1 MLNILKRTGMSALQL
16 RVIALCTCVNM
27 LDGFDILAMA
37 YTAPAVGK
45 LWALSPT
52 RLGVLFSLGLTG
64 MMAGSIF
71 LAPLADRFGRRP
83 MILSCLLVATL
94 SMFAAA
100 NSGDLLSLGCA
111 RVATG
116 LAIGA
121 ILPCMNTMVAEYASP
136 RSRATA
142 VAVMQAG
149 FAIGASLGGFLAIWL
164 LGRFGWTAVF
174 HAGAIM
180 TCLLVPA
187 VYLGMPESL
196 AYLARKPTRAAEH
209 AALLARLGD
218 VGDEAKLPSSNVNI
232 VLPGWKEL
240 ADVRTPLTLIAASFF
255 SCVMVFYFL
264 TSWVP
269 KILVDTGFGEGQ
281 AVSAG
286 ALLTSGGILAAFA
299 LGWLSYR
306 RSLVTVVAASTALSA
321 GLTLA
326 FGLLPAE
333 PIILLT
339 AAFLL
344 GLAVNTTQI
353 GIYTIIPGLFP
364 ARIRASATGL
374 AIGIGRIGSVVG
386 PWLAGTLLTMGWTT
400 GQLFAAMATPY
411 LVAVFLLLGLKKWE
425 RH

>member
-1 MLNILKRTGMSALQL
+1 MLNAFERAGMSALQL
-16 RVIALCTCVNM
+16 RVIALCTCVNI

-37 YTAPAVGK
+37 YTAPALGK
-45 LWALSPT
+45 LWALSPA
-52 RLGVLFSLGLTG
+52 RLGVLFSLGLAG

-83 MILSCLLVATL
+83 LILACLSVATL

-100 NSGDLLSLGCA
+100 NSGDLFSLGCA
-111 RVATG
+111 RVVTG

-121 ILPCMNTMVAEYASP
+121 ILPCINTMVAEYASP
-136 RSRATA
+136 RSRTMA
-142 VAVMQAG
+142 VAMMQAG
-149 FAIGASLGGFLAIWL
+149 FAIGASLGGFLAVWL
-164 LGRFGWTAVF
+164 LSRFGWTAVF
-174 HAGAIM
+174 HSGAIM
-180 TCLLVPA
+180 TFLLVP
-187 VYLGMPESL
+187 VIYLGMPESL
-196 AYLARKPTRAAEH
+196 AFLASKPARASEH
-209 AALLARLGD
+209 ATLLARLGD
-218 VGDEAKLPSSNVNI
+218 IGEEAKLPSNNLQKAV
-232 VLPGWKEL
+232 PGWREL
-240 ADVRTPLTLIAASFF
+240 AEVQAPLALIAASFF
-255 SCVMVFYFL
+255 ACVMVFYFL

-269 KILVDTGFGEGQ
+269 KILVDAGLGEGQ

-306 RSLVTVVAASTALSA
+306 RSLVSVVAAATALSA
-321 GLTLA
+321 GLTFL
-326 FGLLPAE
+326 FGFLPTEVVILLP
-333 PIILLT
+333 T
-339 AAFLL
+339 AFLL

-353 GIYTIIPGLFP
+353 GIYAMIPGLFP
-364 ARIRASATGL
+364 SRIRASATGL

-411 LVAVFLLLGLKKWE
+411 LAAVFLLLGLKKWE

>member
-45 LWALSPT
+45 LWALSPS

-71 LAPLADRFGRRP
+71 LAPLADRFWRRP

-100 NSGDLLSLGCA
+100 NSGDILSLGCA

-196 AYLARKPTRAAEH
+196 AYLARKPTAPPNMPRC
-209 AALLARLGD
+209 LLA
-218 VGDEAKLPSSNVNI
+218 
-232 VLPGWKEL
+232 L
-240 ADVRTPLTLIAASFF
+240 A
-255 SCVMVFYFL
+255 M
-264 TSWVP
+264 
-269 KILVDTGFGEGQ
+269 
-281 AVSAG
+281 
-286 ALLTSGGILAAFA
+286 
-299 LGWLSYR
+299 
-306 RSLVTVVAASTALSA
+306 
-321 GLTLA
+321 
-326 FGLLPAE
+326 
-333 PIILLT
+333 
-339 AAFLL
+339 
-344 GLAVNTTQI
+344 
-353 GIYTIIPGLFP
+353 
-364 ARIRASATGL
+364 
-374 AIGIGRIGSVVG
+374 
-386 PWLAGTLLTMGWTT
+386 
-400 GQLFAAMATPY
+400 
-411 LVAVFLLLGLKKWE
+411 
-425 RH
+425 

>member
-94 SMFAAA
+94 SMFAAGK
-100 NSGDLLSLGCA
+100 SGDLFSLGCA

-209 AALLARLGD
+209 AAF
-218 VGDEAKLPSSNVNI
+218 
-232 VLPGWKEL
+232 